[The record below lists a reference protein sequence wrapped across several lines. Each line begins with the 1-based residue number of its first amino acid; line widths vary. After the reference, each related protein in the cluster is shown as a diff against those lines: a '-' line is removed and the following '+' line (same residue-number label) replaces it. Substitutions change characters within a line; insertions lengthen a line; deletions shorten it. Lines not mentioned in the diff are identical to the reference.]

1 VNEKIQGY
9 QASGNANQSG
19 EEDEPKIMLIGKT
32 AIYAQYG
39 ASCLGSDGGSGA
51 ACAGLGKLFRQWIG
65 RAAAIRPFACS
76 PRKCGTRRLR
86 FDVPVCEKFTL
97 LAG

>member
-19 EEDEPKIMLIGKT
+19 EEDEPEIILFGKT
-32 AIYAQYG
+32 VIYALHCT
-39 ASCLGSDGGSGA
+39 SCLGSDRGSA
-51 ACAGLGKLFRQWIG
+51 APPNAGLGKLFTGI
-65 RAAAIRPFACS
+65 PSLFARS

-86 FDVPVCEKFTL
+86 LDVPECAKFTL